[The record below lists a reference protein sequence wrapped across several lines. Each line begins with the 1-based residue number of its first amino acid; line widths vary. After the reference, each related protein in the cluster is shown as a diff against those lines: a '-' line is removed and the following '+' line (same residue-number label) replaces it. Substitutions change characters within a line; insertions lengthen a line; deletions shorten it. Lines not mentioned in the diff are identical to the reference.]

1 VIPVMRE
8 HLAIIAAMKRRD
20 TSSAVEAAIAH
31 IMNARARA
39 LRLE

>member
-1 VIPVMRE
+1 MRE
-8 HLAIIAAMKRRD
+8 HLAIVAAMRQRD
-20 TSSAVEAAIAH
+20 TSAAVEATVAH